1 VTVIPG
7 ELLQEL
13 IDDVFCDKPPEW
25 LSQDAWGGN
34 PTTFGNVRYV
44 RLAWN
49 RYTIAITEPLML
61 KMRKLVIELRRMTGC
76 SWVVIVYAKRPT
88 MKQEMGLY
96 QRLAEKWST

>member
-1 VTVIPG
+1 MTVIPR

-13 IDDVFCDKPPEW
+13 IDDVFGDKPPAW

-44 RLAWN
+44 RLGWD
-49 RYTIAITEPLML
+49 RVAINNQLML

-96 QRLAEKWST
+96 QRLAEKWSA

>member
-1 VTVIPG
+1 MTVIPG

-61 KMRKLVIELRRMTGC
+61 KMRKLVIKLRRMTGC

-88 MKQEMGLY
+88 MKQEMGMY
-96 QRLAEKWST
+96 QRLAEKWSE

>member
-1 VTVIPG
+1 MTVIPG
-7 ELLQEL
+7 EVLQEL
-13 IDDVFCDKPPEW
+13 IDDVFCDRPPAW

-44 RLAWN
+44 RLAWD
-49 RYTIAITEPLML
+49 RVAINNPLML

-88 MKQEMGLY
+88 MEQEMGLY

>member
-1 VTVIPG
+1 MTVIPG

-44 RLAWN
+44 RLAWD
-49 RYTIAITEPLML
+49 RVAINNPLML

-88 MKQEMGLY
+88 MEQEVSLY